1 MAAMDNILVK
11 DDTVTTPVEF
21 TLYPVTDTPNPVWRA
36 AVANVPLDGQIK
48 MALSDETLKS
58 GAVKMTMKLEVP
70 VLETLGASG
79 TSAGYVAPPK
89 VAYVT
94 TAIFTMF
101 SDRRSTTQDRANA
114 LKMALGLI
122 QGASATTATGV
133 LNQASAG
140 NAVVN
145 STLPIPN
152 AFTRS
157 IKPN

>member
-21 TLYPVTDTPNPVWRA
+21 TLAPVTDTPYPVWRSS
-36 AVANVPLDGQIK
+36 VANVPLDGQVR
-48 MALSDETLKS
+48 LSLMDESLKN
-58 GAVKMTMKLEVP
+58 GATKMTMKLEVP
-70 VLETLGASG
+70 VMETLGASG

-89 VAYVT
+89 VAYVDT
-94 TAIFTMF
+94 CIFTMY

-114 LKMALGLI
+114 LKMAIGIL

-145 STLPIPN
+145 STLPITN
-152 AFTRS
+152 AFTRV